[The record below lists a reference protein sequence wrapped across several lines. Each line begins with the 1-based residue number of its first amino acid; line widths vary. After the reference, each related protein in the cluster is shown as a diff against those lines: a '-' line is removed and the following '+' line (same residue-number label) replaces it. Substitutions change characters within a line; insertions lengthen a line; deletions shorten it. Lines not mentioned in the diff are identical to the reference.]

1 VDERLTHEEAI
12 DRITLVAREVLSR
25 LQKPRTASKQA
36 A

>member
-12 DRITLVAREVLSR
+12 DRITLV
-25 LQKPRTASKQA
+25 TASKQA